1 MKSVHIHRPCRLI
14 NANHRHGLL
23 SSFFFGTTRS
33 TEPIDEEE
41 ETGAA
46 EDTSEDVDYEM
57 PLLEEFYQEE
67 VTEIVT
73 DLLSDEQLQS
83 AKPII
88 VLRLPI
94 APERLVRA
102 FDLKSLVR

>member
-1 MKSVHIHRPCRLI
+1 MLI
-14 NANHRHGLL
+14 TDTAFCLL
-23 SSFFFGTTRS
+23 FGTTRS
-33 TEPIDEEE
+33 TEPIHEEE
-41 ETGAA
+41 ETGAV
-46 EDTSEDVDYEM
+46 EDASEDFDYEI
-57 PLLEEFYQEE
+57 PSLEEFYQEE

-83 AKPII
+83 TKPII